1 MKTAAAVLTAVK
13 ASLLLS
19 IPLLPAAVPAQGEPD
34 PFCDKFK
41 PVHTP
46 VVGSGW
52 TYRVVMADLHT
63 PRGLAFDSA
72 GNLLVVEQGSAVR
85 RLGFVGGGEG
95 ANDTCLALQQNTV
108 VVRNENVGFSFFLF
122 SLSPPYSF
130 SPSASELDVYR
141 YPRGTGK
148 LT

>member
-72 GNLLVVEQGSAVR
+72 GNLLVVERGSAVR
-85 RLGFVGGGEG
+85 RLAFVGGGGG

-108 VVRNENVGFSFFLF
+108 VVRNENVGFS
-122 SLSPPYSF
+122 SLSFVESHLFPLPPCP
-130 SPSASELDVYR
+130 PSACESVRHIGYR
-141 YPRGTGK
+141 YP
-148 LT
+148 